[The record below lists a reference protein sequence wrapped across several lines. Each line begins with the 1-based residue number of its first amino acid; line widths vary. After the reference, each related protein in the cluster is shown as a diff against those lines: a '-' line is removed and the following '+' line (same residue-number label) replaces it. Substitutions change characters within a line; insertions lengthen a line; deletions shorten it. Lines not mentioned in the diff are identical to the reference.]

1 MRKIGTP
8 GCVAAALAVISYSA
22 LAEGIDLDC
31 EAFSKQLVDRLDT
44 EELLAQSEPDRERAL
59 TITRELCSGT
69 EVSAQ
74 QQHEVG
80 KQEALKRWFFEKQ
93 PEKAGNKRLKNLKH

>member
-1 MRKIGTP
+1 MRKTGTP

-31 EAFSKQLVDRLDT
+31 DALSKQIVDNLDAEGLLIQT
-44 EELLAQSEPDRERAL
+44 ETDRQRAL
-59 TITRELCSGT
+59 AITLDVCGGAE
-69 EVSAQ
+69 ESAQ
-74 QQHEVG
+74 QQHEEG
-80 KQEALKRWFFEKQ
+80 KQQALDSWFFEKR